1 MPKKMIGVFVAAT
14 LSKSQNYLLTED
26 MDIRRDGSSSFGV
39 TVHLG
44 HNNGTKVRTFLEGAG
59 LRLSRLT

>member
-1 MPKKMIGVFVAAT
+1 MGVLVAAT
-14 LSKSQNYLLTED
+14 LSQSQYCLLTKD

-44 HNNGTKVRTFLEGAG
+44 HNNGTKVRTLLEGTG